1 MKLSFT
7 LRKVLL
13 ILHILFS
20 SIMFGNMVT
29 FMVLSITVATTN
41 NQNLIDSC
49 YTIMHVLSNSSIKA
63 STIGTTITGIL
74 LSITTKWG
82 LFKFNWIIVKE
93 ILTTFLIGF
102 NLWGMHVWT
111 LAALN
116 GTGTTI
122 LSIPNFT
129 LWMGII
135 IQLVS
140 LIFIFAISKYK
151 PWGKRVKQR

>member
-1 MKLSFT
+1 MKLSLTF
-7 LRKVLL
+7 RKVLL

-29 FMVLSITVATTN
+29 FIVLSITVATTKN
-41 NQNLIDSC
+41 ISLIDSC
-49 YTIMHVLSNSSIKA
+49 YTVMHVLSNSSIKA

-74 LSITTKWG
+74 LSVISKWG

-93 ILTTFLIGF
+93 ILTTFLIGL
-102 NLWGMHVWT
+102 NLWGMYVWT
-111 LAALN
+111 LDALN
-116 GTGTTI
+116 GTGSNI
-122 LSIPNFT
+122 LLISNFT
-129 LWMGII
+129 LWVGII